1 MVLQTVV
8 ISGMIFAG
16 FATLLGKYASER
28 VEVKVDNQN
37 VFYSEV
43 RDIVSPQIGVI
54 LGLTLG
60 AASIGVIGYSKS
72 ASKLKLL
79 EKQLSSI
86 KKAISDKDAQI
97 EELRNEDKIKNMKFV
112 DFGRRWE
119 LRRNWELGMGNW
131 DAPVEKA

>member
-1 MVLQTVV
+1 MLKKVVLPTVV

-97 EELRNEDKIKNMKFV
+97 EELRNDENIYNMNFV
-112 DFGRRWE
+112 DFFFTIE
-119 LRRNWELGMGNW
+119 SSLYDLS
-131 DAPVEKA
+131 